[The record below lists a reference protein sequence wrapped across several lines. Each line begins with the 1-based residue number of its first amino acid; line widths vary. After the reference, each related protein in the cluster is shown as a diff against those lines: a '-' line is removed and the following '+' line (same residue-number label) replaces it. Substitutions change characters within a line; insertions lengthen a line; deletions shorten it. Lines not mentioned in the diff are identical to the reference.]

1 MRLRGYRVL
10 GRGRDVVD
18 VALAQDAELVI
29 LAVSSGPTR
38 PRGRTFAPECAA
50 RSAASGH

>member
-10 GRGRDVVD
+10 GRGRGVVD

-29 LAVSSGPTR
+29 LAVSSGR
-38 PRGRTFAPECAA
+38 VAGLAPECAA
-50 RSAASGH
+50 SGH